1 MSLKSID
8 IEVFGR
14 CIRVNCPDKNSSDL
28 YYIANIL
35 NERLEEL
42 KGKTGVSN
50 IEQLIFITALN
61 LCYELEV
68 EKQKSMHCVKHLKSR
83 MMILNEM
90 MNSALPK
97 E

>member
-14 CIRVNCPDKNSSDL
+14 CIKVRCPDKSSSEL
-28 YYIANIL
+28 YYVANIL
-35 NERLEEL
+35 NKRLERLKE
-42 KGKTGVSN
+42 KTSVSN

-61 LCYELEV
+61 LCYELEL
-68 EKQKSMHCVKHLKSR
+68 EKQKSAHCVQHMKAR
-83 MMILNEM
+83 MLALNEM
-90 MNSALPK
+90 LDLALSR

>member
-14 CIRVNCPDKNSSDL
+14 FIRVNCPDNNSSDL
-28 YYIANIL
+28 HYIANIL
-35 NERLEEL
+35 SKRLEDL
-42 KGKTGVSN
+42 KEKTGVSN

-61 LCYELEV
+61 VCYELEI

-83 MMILNEM
+83 MLVLTEMINKSLM
-90 MNSALPK
+90 K